1 MFTMFMGVKV
11 DLENVEFEVINKK
24 RMKETLIENTHNHLR
39 LRRILACLSIT
50 GFRLLAL
57 WLINIIDNLIVTQP
71 ELQKSRW
78 GSSLRNTF
86 TDDWLIYGD
95 GED

>member
-1 MFTMFMGVKV
+1 
-11 DLENVEFEVINKK
+11 
-24 RMKETLIENTHNHLR
+24 
-39 LRRILACLSIT
+39 LACLSIT